1 MAIVINGS
9 GTITGISAGGLPD
22 SCVTDADIA
31 GMAASKLTGALAAI
45 SGAALTGLSSGI
57 TMADQWGIT
66 NSHQLGSTAHIFTS
80 NWARNPNST
89 YGQIG
94 TGMTESSGVFTFPS
108 TGIYLIIGSFS
119 FYSISSEIRYIGLR
133 MQTSTDGMSSA
144 INACDSYTSIG
155 ISTNF
160 GAYGQ
165 VSDNILFDVTDTST
179 HKIRFVGTTNTSSAS
194 YIAGNSSGMG
204 SGVTFIRLGD
214 T

>member
-1 MAIVINGS
+1 
-9 GTITGISAGGLPD
+9 
-22 SCVTDADIA
+22 
-31 GMAASKLTGALAAI
+31 
-45 SGAALTGLSSGI
+45 
-57 TMADQWGIT
+57 
-66 NSHQLGSTAHIFTS
+66 
-80 NWARNPNST
+80 
-89 YGQIG
+89 
-94 TGMTESSGVFTFPS
+94 
-108 TGIYLIIGSFS
+108 
-119 FYSISSEIRYIGLR
+119 